1 MAKIPGNM
9 PNVSGSIFYPQS
21 HKKICRSTN
30 RGFIAKDSFNIVY
43 WHKKS
48 DETFLYQYILNML
61 GKFVLYPLETLYSY
75 LLPAFYMDINSPF
88 VSFLY

>member
-1 MAKIPGNM
+1 MFYSISQIVSWRGREQKSRRNTINGHTIFNTILKSDGKIPGNM

-21 HKKICRSTN
+21 HKKICRSTS

-48 DETFLYQYILNML
+48 DETFIPA
-61 GKFVLYPLETLYSY
+61 YP
-75 LLPAFYMDINSPF
+75 
-88 VSFLY
+88 